1 MRLLDLHESIIGQ
14 ATYFRETTCDNAC
27 MNTTRDGAL
36 RNKPS
41 GTTEKG
47 RERAHEILQAART
60 LLASEGYAGLSMR
73 RVAQETGMSLSNV
86 QHYYG
91 SKDLLVEALLLY
103 TMDMFQAKMDG
114 IAVAMAA
121 RPPVERFLST
131 VDMFLEEITD
141 PVTHA
146 VFFEIWALAS
156 RNPFASDLMGKML
169 GRERKAIYWLIRGLN
184 PEISDEEYMQRAILM
199 VAQIEGLMLFRLDR
213 KKRPEQYEA
222 VRTSVRKL
230 MLNLALVA

>member
-1 MRLLDLHESIIGQ
+1 MTLTL
-14 ATYFRETTCDNAC
+14 
-27 MNTTRDGAL
+27 DGAL
-36 RNKPS
+36 RAKPS

-47 RERAHEILQAART
+47 MGRAQDILHAARE

-73 RVAQETGMSLSNV
+73 RVAQEVGMSLSNV

-91 SKDLLVEALLLY
+91 SKDVLVEALLLY
-103 TMDMFQAKMDG
+103 TMDVFQAKMDS
-114 IAVAMAA
+114 IALGMIG
-121 RPPVERFLST
+121 RPQVERFLTT

-156 RNPFASDLMGKML
+156 RHPFASDLMGKML
-169 GRERKAIYWLIRGLN
+169 GRERKAIYGLIRGLH
-184 PEISDEEYMQRAILM
+184 PDISDEEYMQRAVLM

-213 KKRPEQYEA
+213 RERPEQYEA
-222 VRTSVRKL
+222 VRGAVRKVV
-230 MLNLALVA
+230 LALATVP